1 MEADLP
7 KDLYRIGTK
16 NGILNS
22 WYARN
27 QFSTCREGT
36 VNIADVPSVNI
47 SSREYGGKASLFRGQ
62 GYRRCNCK
70 TSHRSNLCSCR
81 KSNMLCNSNVTIVY
95 RTKMTFVLTSCFTF
109 LLFCFSFIFITSW
122 CNEKLLLF
130 ISLYKILVHM

>member
-47 SSREYGGKASLFRGQ
+47 SSRECGGKASLFGGQ

-81 KSNMLCNSNVTIVY
+81 KSNMLCNSNITIVY

-109 LLFCFSFIFITSW
+109 LFCFSFIIIASW

-130 ISLYKILVHM
+130 IPLHKILVHI